1 MYIRLSMKE
10 ILSRSKAHY
19 ARKNTKENL
28 YAYSDFSLITQNL
41 VAMGENLQGVD
52 LTDVKQ
58 WTPEDYVDEQIN
70 GE

>member
-1 MYIRLSMKE
+1 
-10 ILSRSKAHY
+10 
-19 ARKNTKENL
+19 
-28 YAYSDFSLITQNL
+28 
-41 VAMGENLQGVD
+41 MGENLQGVD